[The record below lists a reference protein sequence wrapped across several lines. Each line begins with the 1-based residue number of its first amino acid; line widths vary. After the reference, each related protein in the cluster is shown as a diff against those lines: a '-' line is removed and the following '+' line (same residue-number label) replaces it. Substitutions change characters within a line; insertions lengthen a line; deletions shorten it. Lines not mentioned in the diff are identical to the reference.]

1 MSQPPDLEQLP
12 YEDRIVL
19 AIEAPKGLQ
28 KLSERR
34 AADIYNMSR
43 TTLHRRRIGTTSRRD
58 TQPNSSRLTK
68 AEEEAI
74 VRYIKKQD
82 ARGFAP
88 TLSYVADMA
97 KQLLAARGGRPVGLN
112 WASTFVNRKH
122 ELKTQLTRQR
132 NWQRVMCSDMGVI
145 SP

>member
-12 YEDRIVL
+12 YEDRIAL
-19 AIEAPKGLQ
+19 AIEATKGPQ

-34 AADIYNMSR
+34 AADIYNVSR
-43 TTLHRRRIGTTSRRD
+43 MTLHRRRIGTTSRRN
-58 TQPNSSRLTK
+58 TQPSSSRHTK
-68 AEEEAI
+68 SEKEAI

-97 KQLLAARGGRPVGLN
+97 NQLLAARDEKPVGLN
-112 WASTFVNRKH
+112 WA
-122 ELKTQLTRQR
+122 
-132 NWQRVMCSDMGVI
+132 
-145 SP
+145 